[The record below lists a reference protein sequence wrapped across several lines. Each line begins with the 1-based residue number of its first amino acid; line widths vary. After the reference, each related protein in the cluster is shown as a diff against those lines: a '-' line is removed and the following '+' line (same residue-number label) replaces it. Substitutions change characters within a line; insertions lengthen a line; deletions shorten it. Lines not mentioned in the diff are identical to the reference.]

1 MKPIYPAQLIDTSFS
16 TPKAAKK
23 LLCLLALVFAVY
35 AGAYSY
41 LRAQLNEEVSIRR
54 GYMNAALTQTQGFFV
69 NQQVLLKSLSLSLID
84 ASTAARSS
92 IRPLPAEQVSIRL
105 GSTPDNWS
113 LVLTQ
118 RMLAYLREHNVKLL
132 HVAQDGETDTSW
144 LTTTHTAPEP
154 LPRSLLQR
162 LRARQTSQ
170 GVAENAWCLADP
182 RNAALYIFTYLDSAN
197 PALGWL
203 GLQLQTADL
212 LAAAQHEK
220 AGDFMLFDER
230 GRLVISSATE
240 RQTPA
245 RMRLSAG
252 SYFGWEG
259 EHWLPDRLV
268 IRKRL
273 EYSQWQ
279 MAYSL
284 ELRTLLPALSSSLFF
299 CLALCALA
307 TALMDYLVRR
317 IDHGL
322 IVPAAN
328 RLNALIE
335 SEAFNSA
342 VIETAP
348 VALCVLR
355 RSDAEVVLENALSQ
369 RWLGN
374 GQSRKQRCCTWIG
387 RAFDGT
393 DTGNSDEFETDDGRQ
408 LYLSFTPTRYHGED
422 VLICAFSDI
431 SARRHVERALEQ
443 ARRAADEASEAKTLF
458 LANVSHEIRTPLYG
472 VLGTLE
478 LLGRTALSA
487 QQKGY
492 LTALEGSSKNLLH
505 IISDVLDV
513 SKIEAGQLSL
523 ELIIFSPIQ
532 LVQEVIH
539 DYADAAQSKGLHV
552 FACIDPQLPYQVKG
566 DLPRIRQIL
575 SNLLSNA
582 VKFTEHG
589 RIVLHARLES
599 REDERA
605 MLQWQVVD
613 TGKGIAPEDQHHLFD
628 PFFQARCAP
637 HIVAGT
643 GLGLAICQRLMHLM
657 NGQLQVVSEPGLGTS
672 VTLCLPLEQVNED
685 PSAPWA
691 RPLLGESLYV
701 VSPVQE
707 LSESIA
713 GWLRRWGA
721 KATVGVPKNAAP
733 AASAVLVELQP
744 GMVEPPSVS
753 DWSGPRV
760 IACAVAQATGLASQR
775 CWQVNLNDLQ
785 ALNHAVRLAQNP
797 QHDELAADAEAAAL
811 RLDLR
816 VLLAEDN
823 VISQLILRDQL
834 KELGCSVVVAS
845 DGVEA
850 LALWQ
855 AEPFDL
861 ILTDINMPNL
871 NGYELTQALRQHGCS
886 IPIIGATANALQ
898 GEGERCLAAGMDHCL
913 TKPFT
918 LRALYQCLH
927 TQARR
932 TP

>member
-1 MKPIYPAQLIDTSFS
+1 MKLPCPAQLTDTSFS

-23 LLCLLALVFAVY
+23 LLCLLALALLLAVY
-35 AGAYSY
+35 VGAYNY

-54 GYMNAALTQTQGFFV
+54 GYMNAALTHAQVFFV
-69 NQQVLLKSLSLSLID
+69 RQQALLTSLSLSSIH
-84 ASTAARSS
+84 TRSAPTP
-92 IRPLPAEQVSIRL
+92 PLSPLAAEQVSIRL
-105 GSTPDNWS
+105 GNTHASER

-118 RMLAYLREHNVKLL
+118 RMLAYLRAHNVNLL
-132 HVAQDGETDTSW
+132 YVAQDGEADATW
-144 LTTTHTAPEP
+144 LTTAPTTPKP
-154 LPRSLLQR
+154 LPRSLVQR
-162 LRARQTSQ
+162 LRALQTSQ
-170 GVAENAWCLADP
+170 VADEQAWCLADP
-182 RNAALYIFTYLDSAN
+182 RNAALYVFTYVDRAN

-203 GLQLQTADL
+203 GLQLQTSDL

-220 AGDFMLFDER
+220 AGDFMLFDEG
-230 GRLVISSATE
+230 GRLVISSAADP
-240 RQTPA
+240 QTPA
-245 RMRLSAG
+245 PMHVSAG
-252 SYFGWEG
+252 SHFGWEG
-259 EHWLPDRLV
+259 THWLPDRLV

-284 ELRTLLPALSSSLFF
+284 ELHTLLPALASSLFF
-299 CLALCALA
+299 CLTLCALA

-317 IDHGL
+317 IDLGL

-328 RLNALIE
+328 RIAALIE

-355 RSDAEVVLENALSQ
+355 RRDADVVLENALSQ

-374 GQSRKQRCCTWIG
+374 GPRRQQRCCAWIE
-387 RAFDGT
+387 RAFDGSG
-393 DTGNSDEFETDDGRQ
+393 TGHSDEFEADDGRQ

-431 SARRHVERALEQ
+431 SARWHAERALEQ
-443 ARRAADEASEAKTLF
+443 ARRAADDANEAKTLF

-478 LLGRTALSA
+478 LLGRTALSV

-505 IISDVLDV
+505 IICDVLDV

-523 ELIIFSPIQ
+523 ELITFSPIQ

-539 DYADAAQSKGLHV
+539 DYAGAAQSKGLHV

-605 MLQWQVVD
+605 MLQWQVID
-613 TGKGIAPEDQHHLFD
+613 TGKGIAPDDQHHLFD

-637 HIVAGT
+637 QVVAGT
-643 GLGLAICQRLMHLM
+643 GLGLSICQRLMHLM

-672 VTLCLPLEQVNED
+672 VTLSLPLEQVDEA
-685 PSAPWA
+685 PSAAWA
-691 RPLLGESLYV
+691 RPLLSENLYV

-721 KATVGVPKNAAP
+721 RATVGAP
-733 AASAVLVELQP
+733 SSAEPTANAVLIELHT
-744 GMVEPPSVS
+744 GLAETRAVR
-753 DWSGPRV
+753 DWPGPRV
-760 IACAVAQATGLASQR
+760 IASAIAQEPVMTSAC
-775 CWQVNLNDLQ
+775 CWQVDLNDLQ
-785 ALNHAVRLAQNP
+785 ALNHAVHLAQHP
-797 QHDELAADAEAAAL
+797 QHDEQPGTSPVQRLA
-811 RLDLR
+811 LR
-816 VLLAEDN
+816 VLVAEDN
-823 VISQLILRDQL
+823 VISQLILHDQL
-834 KELGCSVVVAS
+834 KELGCHVVIAS
-845 DGVEA
+845 DGVQA
-850 LALWQ
+850 LTRWQ

-861 ILTDINMPNL
+861 ILTDVNMPNM
-871 NGYELTQALRQHGCS
+871 NGYELTQALRQQGCVL
-886 IPIIGATANALQ
+886 PIIGATANALQ
-898 GEGERCLAAGMDHCL
+898 GERERCLAAGMDHCL